1 MATHS
6 QNIFKTKD
14 CKKMSIIKVLRRE
27 NPFVQIDKSVFEDNT
42 ISWKA
47 KGILGYLLTKP
58 NDWKIYVDDIAKHAP
73 TVEKEGKQISKKGS
87 GVSAVYEAL
96 KELRAAG
103 YARLTV
109 TRENGVITGK
119 QWEVSE
125 IPVLN
130 AITPYPD
137 NLNEANVNEDNLNEG
152 NRVDTNKEDTNNEI
166 KDIIMSGKPDDTEI
180 LPLEEKKK
188 KEKVHPAATL
198 EKKIEAL
205 REKYKEF
212 SKDKAKNHGELLKLT
227 KQGNALK
234 AQLETE
240 KEIDA
245 VILRL
250 NEKAGFQYQLTT
262 TEARKVIG
270 KRLAENSLEEVFQV
284 IDFKVREW
292 KDKEEM
298 RQYLRPATL
307 LNGHFEDYY
316 QASLLKPKKKNENE
330 AVYTPPVKRFAQ

>member
-1 MATHS
+1 
-6 QNIFKTKD
+6 
-14 CKKMSIIKVLRRE
+14 MSIIKVLRRE

-130 AITPYPD
+130 AIAPYPD

-152 NRVDTNKEDTNNEI
+152 NPVHTNKEDTNNEI

-188 KEKVHPAATL
+188 KEKVHPAAAL

-205 REKYKEF
+205 REKLKKAAEPERAKIIKEGK
-212 SKDKAKNHGELLKLT
+212 S
-227 KQGNALK
+227 LK

-240 KEIDA
+240 KEIDS
-245 VILRL
+245 VILLL
-250 NEKAGFQYQLTT
+250 NNEAGFRYELTSK
-262 TEARKVIG
+262 EARRIIG
-270 KRLAENSLEEVFQV
+270 KRLSEDPLEKVFHV
-284 IDFKVREW
+284 VRFKIKEW
-292 KDKEEM
+292 NGTEWHK
-298 RQYLRPATL
+298 YLRPETL
-307 LNGHFEDYY
+307 LNGHFEGYY
-316 QASLLKPKKKNENE
+316 QASLLKPTTKQAEKPQ
-330 AVYTPPVKRFAQ
+330 AVYTPPTKRFAQ

>member
-1 MATHS
+1 
-6 QNIFKTKD
+6 
-14 CKKMSIIKVLRRE
+14 MSIIKVLRRE

-58 NDWKIYVDDIAKHAP
+58 NDWKIYVDEIAKHAP
-73 TVEKEGKQISKKGS
+73 TFEKEGKQISKKGS

-109 TRENGVITGK
+109 TRESGVITGK

-130 AITPYPD
+130 VITPYRD
-137 NLNEANVNEDNLNEG
+137 NLNKANVNEDNLNEG
-152 NRVDTNKEDTNNEI
+152 NRVDTNKEDSNNEI
-166 KDIIMSGKPDDTEI
+166 KDNTMSGKPDDAEI
-180 LPLEEKKK
+180 LPLEAEKKK
-188 KEKVHPAATL
+188 QKVHPAAAL

-205 REKYKEF
+205 REKLKTAAEPERAKIIKEGK
-212 SKDKAKNHGELLKLT
+212 S
-227 KQGNALK
+227 LK
-234 AQLETE
+234 AQLEKE

-262 TEARKVIG
+262 AEARKVIG
-270 KRLAENSLEEVFQV
+270 KRLAENSIEEIFQV
-284 IDFKVREW
+284 VDFKIKEW
-292 KDKEEM
+292 NGTEWHK
-298 RQYLRPATL
+298 YLRPETL
-307 LNGHFEDYY
+307 LNGHFEGYY
-316 QASLLKPKKKNENE
+316 QCSLLKPTTKKTEPAHTNELHGI
-330 AVYTPPVKRFAQ
+330 TFSR

>member
-1 MATHS
+1 
-6 QNIFKTKD
+6 
-14 CKKMSIIKVLRRE
+14 MSIIKVLRRE

-73 TVEKEGKQISKKGS
+73 MVEKEGKQISKKGS

-130 AITPYPD
+130 AIAPYPD

-152 NRVDTNKEDTNNEI
+152 NPVHTNKEDTNNEI

-188 KEKVHPAATL
+188 KEKVHPAAAL
-198 EKKIEAL
+198 QKKIEAL
-205 REKYKEF
+205 REKLKTAAEPERAKIIKEGK
-212 SKDKAKNHGELLKLT
+212 S
-227 KQGNALK
+227 LK

-250 NEKAGFQYQLTT
+250 NEKAGFRYELTAK
-262 TEARKVIG
+262 EARRVIG
-270 KRLAENSLEEVFQV
+270 KRLVENSLEEIFQV
-284 IDFKVREW
+284 VDFKIKEW
-292 KDKEEM
+292 NGTEWHK
-298 RQYLRPATL
+298 YLRPETL
-307 LNGHFEDYY
+307 LNGHFEGYY
-316 QASLLKPKKKNENE
+316 QASLLPKSKPTTQPIYEKPKKYLSEIDGIILHK
-330 AVYTPPVKRFAQ
+330 

>member
-1 MATHS
+1 
-6 QNIFKTKD
+6 
-14 CKKMSIIKVLRRE
+14 MSIIKVLRRE

-73 TVEKEGKQISKKGS
+73 TIEKEGKQISKKGS

-130 AITPYPD
+130 AIAPYPD

-152 NRVDTNKEDTNNEI
+152 NRVDTNKEDSNNEI

-188 KEKVHPAATL
+188 KEKVHPAAAL

-205 REKYKEF
+205 RDKLKTAAEPERAKIIKEG
-212 SKDKAKNHGELLKLT
+212 K
-227 KQGNALK
+227 ALK
-234 AQLETE
+234 AQLEIE

-270 KRLAENSLEEVFQV
+270 KRLAENSIDEIFKV
-284 IDFKVREW
+284 IDYKTKEW
-292 KDKEEM
+292 GGTE
-298 RQYLRPATL
+298 RHQYLRPATL

-316 QASLLKPKKKNENE
+316 QASLLKKTKSVQSQPANEL
-330 AVYTPPVKRFAQ
+330 TGIIFRK

>member
-1 MATHS
+1 
-6 QNIFKTKD
+6 
-14 CKKMSIIKVLRRE
+14 MSIIKVLRRE

-130 AITPYPD
+130 AIAPYPD

-152 NRVDTNKEDTNNEI
+152 NPVHTNKEDTNNEI

-188 KEKVHPAATL
+188 KEKVHPAAAL
-198 EKKIEAL
+198 QKKIEAL
-205 REKYKEF
+205 RARYIEL
-212 SKDKAKNHGELLKLT
+212 SKDKATNHGELLKLT
-227 KQGNALK
+227 KQGNNLK

-240 KEIDA
+240 KEIDS
-245 VILRL
+245 VILLL
-250 NEKAGFQYQLTT
+250 NNEAGFRYELTSK
-262 TEARKVIG
+262 EARRIIG
-270 KRLAENSLEEVFQV
+270 KRLSEDPLEKVFHV
-284 IDFKVREW
+284 VRFKIKEW
-292 KDKEEM
+292 NGTEWHK
-298 RQYLRPATL
+298 YLRPETL
-307 LNGHFEDYY
+307 LNGHFEGYY
-316 QASLLKPKKKNENE
+316 QASLLPKSKPTTQPVYEKPKKYLSEIDGIIFHK
-330 AVYTPPVKRFAQ
+330 

>member
-1 MATHS
+1 
-6 QNIFKTKD
+6 
-14 CKKMSIIKVLRRE
+14 MSIIKVLRRE

-130 AITPYPD
+130 AIAPYPD

-152 NRVDTNKEDTNNEI
+152 NPVHTNKEDTNNEI

-188 KEKVHPAATL
+188 KEKVHPAAAL

-205 REKYKEF
+205 REKLKKAAEPERAKIIKEGK
-212 SKDKAKNHGELLKLT
+212 S
-227 KQGNALK
+227 LK

-240 KEIDA
+240 KEIDS
-245 VILRL
+245 VILLL
-250 NEKAGFQYQLTT
+250 NNEAGFRYELTSK
-262 TEARKVIG
+262 EARRIIG
-270 KRLAENSLEEVFQV
+270 KRLSEDPLEKVFHV
-284 IDFKVREW
+284 VRFKIKEW
-292 KDKEEM
+292 NGTEWHK
-298 RQYLRPATL
+298 YLRPETL